1 MHISVISD
9 THGTLDSRALTA
21 LEGSDLILHAGDIG
35 GPFILEELE
44 TIAPVVAVL
53 GNCDWAEYGPEVNTS
68 WSGVVEGV
76 RIFMAHTPQDAG
88 APCDKRYP
96 AAGERGGLVPA
107 VFARARW
114 NWERDLQDVLFP
126 HLVIH
131 GHTHVPRRETVNG
144 VTVLNPGS
152 ASRAKGGVK
161 GPSVACFDVQ
171 DGALE
176 NLRVIYL

>member
-9 THGTLDSRALTA
+9 THGTLDSRALAA

-68 WSGVVEGV
+68 WSSTLEGV
-76 RIFMAHTPQDAG
+76 RIFMSHIPQDAG
-88 APCDKRYP
+88 VPCDKRYP
-96 AAGERGGLVPA
+96 AAGERGGVLAKVY
-107 VFARARW
+107 ARAHW
-114 NWERDLQDVLFP
+114 NWERDLHDILLP

-144 VTVLNPGS
+144 ITVLNPGS
-152 ASRAKGGVK
+152 ASRPKGGVK
-161 GPSVACFDVQ
+161 GPSVACFDAQ
-171 DGALE
+171 DGVLE
-176 NLRVIYL
+176 NVRIVYI